1 MTSCGNKFDLIATP
15 AFDNHQNDE
24 EVTKII
30 QTQDL
35 SIISSENSING
46 TASIIRANSTS
57 NSVVDNL
64 KNSTNSPVVR
74 GEVILPNGNHKTP
87 FYIVRPQPTRN
98 IQPKYLLPSKNQC
111 NAAII
116 TTGTKRHY
124 QEFSNQPDS
133 SNKNNVVQQSYMVSG
148 APEHN
153 NLRVTMMPDDLT
165 KHSTK
170 ERLRR

>member
-1 MTSCGNKFDLIATP
+1 MTSCGNKFGLIGTP
-15 AFDNHQNDE
+15 AFHDHQNDE

-35 SIISSENSING
+35 SVISSENSINE
-46 TASIIRANSTS
+46 TTSIIRANSTF
-57 NSVVDNL
+57 NSVVDSL

-87 FYIVRPQPTRN
+87 FYIVRPQPARN
-98 IQPKYLLPSKNQC
+98 IQPKYLLPPKNQC
-111 NAAII
+111 SATII
-116 TTGTKRHY
+116 TTGVKRHY
-124 QEFSNQPDS
+124 QDFSHQTDP

-148 APEHN
+148 TPEHN